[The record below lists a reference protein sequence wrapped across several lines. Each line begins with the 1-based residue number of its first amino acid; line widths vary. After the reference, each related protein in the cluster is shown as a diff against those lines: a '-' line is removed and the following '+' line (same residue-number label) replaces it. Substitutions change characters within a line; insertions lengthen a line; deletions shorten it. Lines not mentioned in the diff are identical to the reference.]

1 MFPVPPQSDVAHC
14 RARARISLPA
24 IMSNFLLHKHCKP
37 DEQFR
42 RPEGLTELLCDITRE
57 VLREQPD
64 CVYTFCADYLDAMLR
79 TREQTLS
86 E

>member
-1 MFPVPPQSDVAHC
+1 
-14 RARARISLPA
+14 
-24 IMSNFLLHKHCKP
+24 MSNFLLHKHCKP

-64 CVYTFCADYLDAMLR
+64 CVFTFCADYLDAMLR